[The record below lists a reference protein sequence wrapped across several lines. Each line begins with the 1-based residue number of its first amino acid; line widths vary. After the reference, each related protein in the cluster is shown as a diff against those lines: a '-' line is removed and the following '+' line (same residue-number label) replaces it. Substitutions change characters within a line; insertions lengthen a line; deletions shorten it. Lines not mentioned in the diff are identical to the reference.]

1 MNDEQ
6 KQAIALCTIAL
17 CTIAFI
23 AGWIATEFM
32 L

>member
-1 MNDEQ
+1 MEYGTMNDEQ
-6 KQAIALCTIAL
+6 KKAFVF

-23 AGWIATEFM
+23 AGWIVAEFM

>member
-6 KQAIALCTIAL
+6 KRAIAF

-23 AGWIATEFM
+23 AGWIVAEFM